1 MFLPIGNSLL
11 NFNCIFFSSSSAGCA
26 HRILHE
32 ALSKKLSST
41 SSSSL
46 IVSLSFRGTPKKWPA
61 VDTIR
66 DLRLSST
73 TIFVNS
79 GNILSKTAVI
89 SWNERSRLRFHYE
102 VSTKRRPNDRPCRVV
117 IVQVVMTTL
126 GQHKP
131 AVSRFHV
138 LAGSYFHILSSGWSN
153 KGAIFYYKQTCEF
166 GILKYWMDFVNVLKS
181 AIFLIS
187 NYKIWN
193 KEIKGFLWMLY

>member
-11 NFNCIFFSSSSAGCA
+11 NFNCIFFSSSSTGCA
-26 HRILHE
+26 HRILYE

-61 VDTIR
+61 VDTIS

-73 TIFVNS
+73 TIFINS
-79 GNILSKTAVI
+79 GNILLKTAVI
-89 SWNERSRLRFHYE
+89 SWSERSRLCFHYE
-102 VSTKRRPNDRPCRVV
+102 VSTKRRPNDRSCRVV

-126 GQHKP
+126 GQHKS

-138 LAGSYFHILSSGWSN
+138 LAGSYLCVLSSGWSN
-153 KGAIFYYKQTCEF
+153 KGAIFYYKQTCEL
-166 GILKYWMDFVNVLKS
+166 GILKYWMDFVNNVLNSVLKS
-181 AIFLIS
+181 AISLIS
-187 NYKIWN
+187 NYKI
-193 KEIKGFLWMLY
+193 